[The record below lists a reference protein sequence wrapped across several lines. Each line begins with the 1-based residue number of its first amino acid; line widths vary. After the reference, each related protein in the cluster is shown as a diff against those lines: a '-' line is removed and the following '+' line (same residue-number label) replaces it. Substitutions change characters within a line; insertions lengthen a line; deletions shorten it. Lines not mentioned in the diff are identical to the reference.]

1 MLIFAITKFTSGAWF
16 VVVLIPCL
24 VFVFFRI
31 HYHYKDVAHFLS
43 LRGARPELNTRR
55 VRTLILV
62 DDVHAET
69 ARMVNFAKSLDHPW
83 QAVHIGVNPEKA
95 EVVKAKWQERIGEGE
110 LVIIP
115 SPYRLLAEPIKDY
128 IEKIQREEE
137 GCFVHVI
144 MGHLV
149 MDTFWEQ
156 ALHQNTAFIFNLAL
170 GRMERVVVTSVA
182 YQIHRK
188 DVSVDEALEA
198 EEPTDA
204 FAPAVSESEHST

>member
-1 MLIFAITKFTSGAWF
+1 
-16 VVVLIPCL
+16 
-24 VFVFFRI
+24 
-31 HYHYKDVAHFLS
+31 
-43 LRGARPELNTRR
+43 
-55 VRTLILV
+55 V

-95 EVVKAKWQERIGEGE
+95 EVVRDKWQERIGEGE

-115 SPYRLLAEPIKDY
+115 SPYRLLAEPIKAY
-128 IEKIQREEE
+128 IESVQQEEE

-149 MDTFWEQ
+149 MDTYWEQ
-156 ALHQNTAFIFNLAL
+156 ALHQNSAFIFNLAL
-170 GRMERVVVTSVA
+170 GRMERVVVTSVP

-188 DVSVDEALEA
+188 NGFADEALAA

-204 FAPAVSESEHST
+204 FAAILSESDHGD